1 MSWHYNCNYYPTI
14 NSLTPKL
21 IFMKTKHMA
30 MSLALTFFGTALF
43 AQNKT
48 DTVPQQP
55 PKTDTAKAPK
65 TDTTKE
71 SAFVMKSVN
80 VRSFPIAKDTVPEK
94 TPKSDSTQK
103 SDTSKA
109 TAFAINSV
117 NVRSFSSTVLDTV
130 PQTPK
135 TDSTEK
141 KDTTNTSALV
151 SNSSSKNHINENV
164 AWINEQT
171 SFAYVSSKK
180 KMKKLD

>member
-1 MSWHYNCNYYPTI
+1 MALKLQLLRTI
-14 NSLTPKL
+14 ISLTPKL
-21 IFMKTKHMA
+21 IFMKTKTMA

-48 DTVPQQP
+48 DTVPQHQP
-55 PKTDTAKAPK
+55 RTDTAQAPK

-71 SAFVMKSVN
+71 SAFVIKSVN
-80 VRSFPIAKDTVPEK
+80 VRSFPIVRDTVPEQ
-94 TPKSDSTQK
+94 TQK
-103 SDTSKA
+103 SDTTQKTDTSKA

-117 NVRSFSSTVLDTV
+117 NVRNLSVNALDTV

-135 TDSTEK
+135 TDSTK
-141 KDTTNTSALV
+141 KTDTTQASALV
-151 SNSSSKNHINENV
+151 SKSQKKNHINENV

-171 SFAYVSSKK
+171 SVAYVSSKK